1 MSSLWVQKVKSRQ
14 YNRKSNRWTEVS
26 RSMASVSF
34 KELTDYVTNG
44 VISKRRAKARTEL
57 NRRRLAV

>member
-34 KELTDYVTNG
+34 KELTDYATNG